1 MTRSEY
7 FRALIEKARQ
17 DTVDTAALALSDGV
31 FNPKSTHVNL
41 SIERGPYKVELE
53 WAGEGRCGD
62 YDPEDPYDYPHLRF
76 YCSTWDAN
84 DMEWECIDDASYCTT
99 LPKSLPPSLMA
110 IAADMILR
118 RLEDVGEAG
127 AKKAMEEMS
136 WIDLGV
142 LVSCTEDGH
151 VRLP

>member
-7 FRALIEKARQ
+7 FRALIEKARR
-17 DTVDTAALALSDGV
+17 DTNQTAALAL
-31 FNPKSTHVNL
+31 THTGAAPVPSGTTL
-41 SIERGPYKVELE
+41 AIERGPYKVELE

-62 YDPEDPYDYPHLRF
+62 YNPEDPDDYPHLRF
-76 YCSTWDAN
+76 YCSKWIESDV
-84 DMEWECIDDASYCTT
+84 EWECLDDASYCTT
-99 LPKSLPPSLMA
+99 LPSSLPPALMA
-110 IAADMILR
+110 IAVDMILR